1 MPTQTSFS
9 ELEYAAKK
17 KLTRRDRFLAEI
29 EAVTPWAQLVAV
41 IEPHYPKGS
50 RGRPPIGVERMLRM
64 YVAQNCFG
72 LSDEGIEDALYDS
85 QAIRRFVGIDLARED
100 APDATTLLKFRR
112 LLEEKNLTAAIFE
125 TINAHL
131 AERGLLM
138 RQGTIVDATLIA
150 APSSTKNSMG
160 ERDPEMHQTKKGN
173 QWHFVRCAHPTASSR
188 GTAPGGASCAG
199 RWPAGGMKAHVGADA
214 DSGLVHTVVGTAANV
229 NDVTQAHTLLHG
241 EETDVFGDAGY
252 QGVDKR
258 EENQGKAVRWH
269 IALRPGK
276 RRALPDTPWGVAMER
291 LEQVKASIRAAS
303 NAFHVVKNVFR
314 HRKTRYRGLEKNTKQ
329 LYTLFGLA
337 NLVLA
342 RKWLLVPEGQS
353 AS

>member
-29 EAVTPWAQLVAV
+29 EAVTPWEELVAV
-41 IEPHYPKGS
+41 IEPHYPKGG

-64 YVAQNCFG
+64 YIAQNCFG

-85 QAIRRFVGIDLARED
+85 QAIRRFVGIDLGREA

-125 TINAHL
+125 TINAQL
-131 AERGLLM
+131 AEKGLLM
-138 RQGTIVDATLIA
+138 RQGTIVDATIIA
-150 APSSTKNSMG
+150 APSSTKNSTG

-173 QWHFVRCAHPTASSR
+173 QWHF
-188 GTAPGGASCAG
+188 
-199 RWPAGGMKAHVGADA
+199 GMKAHIGADA

-229 NDVTQAHTLLHG
+229 NDVTQAHLLLHG

-258 EENQGKAVRWH
+258 EENRDKQVSWH
-269 IALRPGK
+269 IAMRPGK
-276 RRALPDTPWGVAMER
+276 RRALPDTPWGATMQKI
-291 LEQVKASIRAAS
+291 EQAKASIRAKVEH
-303 NAFHVVKNVFR
+303 AFHVVKNVFR

-342 RKWLLVPEGQS
+342 RRWLLVPQGQS